1 LPDPYF
7 PHFHYDG
14 FIYIMGEQGRKSMPR
29 QIEITLPS
37 ERTDE
42 LLEQLQKIEEISSL
56 SAQRGGSIQS
66 KGDIIRLTGCNVAL
80 HEVMRVVEAR
90 GLHEDAGVSINT
102 NTLMSSISASQG
114 KAIRLDRS
122 ETTWEEMIGR
132 ESNMSPN
139 AIIIMAMPAFLLP
152 PAL

>member
-1 LPDPYF
+1 
-7 PHFHYDG
+7 
-14 FIYIMGEQGRKSMPR
+14 
-29 QIEITLPS
+29 
-37 ERTDE
+37 
-42 LLEQLQKIEEISSL
+42 
-56 SAQRGGSIQS
+56 
-66 KGDIIRLTGCNVAL
+66 
-80 HEVMRVVEAR
+80 MRVVEAR